1 MRTKTKA
8 LTLALCA
15 VLLVVTTVF
24 VTMAYLTSQD
34 SVTNTFTVGK
44 VAITLD
50 EQDTDNST
58 EGEND
63 RDKENNYHLIP
74 GKSYTKDPIIHV
86 SADSEQSYLFVEIK
100 NDIEKIEASGNTTI
114 AAQMNAKGW
123 KKLDQN
129 NNIYYYALNAE
140 EGKLTAVSKN
150 TDVSVFDSFEIAD
163 SVTNDTLKAYVTNN
177 DKTSNIIAVTAYAV
191 QADGFDGKTP
201 VEIWNAAFGKT
212 E

>member
-24 VTMAYLTSQD
+24 VTMAYLTSHD

-74 GKSYTKDPIIHV
+74 GKTYTKDPIIHV
-86 SADSEQSYLFVEIK
+86 SSDSEQSYLFVEIK
-100 NDIEKIEASGNTTI
+100 NDIAAIEASENTI
-114 AAQMNAKGW
+114 AAQMETKGW

-150 TDVSVFDSFEIAD
+150 TDVSVFDSFKIAD
-163 SVTNDTLKAYVTNN
+163 SVTNDALKAYVTNA
-177 DKTSNIIAVTAYAV
+177 DKTANIIAVTAYAV

-212 E
+212 K